1 MASSSSSLF
10 TICVPPPSLSVRR
23 FVSHSLLPD
32 RISNARWF
40 WSLQCAFQYKQK
52 QRQNAAANIFN
63 GASRIHLGAAS
74 WSTRAAAAAAAKEAA
89 TNGSRKVNVKK
100 KRMGAQKVVVKNAQS
115 SSEGGRSGGE
125 FFFTLVRCHQMMMHN
140 MILKVSRVLICNW

>member
-10 TICVPPPSLSVRR
+10 AICVPPPSLSVRR

-63 GASRIHLGAAS
+63 RASRIQLGAAS
-74 WSTRAAAAAAAKEAA
+74 WSTRAAAAVAKEAA

-100 KRMGAQKVVVKNAQS
+100 KRMGAQKVVVENAQS

-125 FFFTLVRCHQMMMHN
+125 SFFTLVRCYQMMMHN

>member
-23 FVSHSLLPD
+23 FVSHSRLPD

-52 QRQNAAANIFN
+52 QQQNAAANIFN
-63 GASRIHLGAAS
+63 GASRIQLGAAS
-74 WSTRAAAAAAAKEAA
+74 WSTRAAAAREAA
-89 TNGSRKVNVKK
+89 TNGSRKANVKK
-100 KRMGAQKVVVKNAQS
+100 KRMGAQKVVVKDAQS

-125 FFFTLVRCHQMMMHN
+125 SFFTLVRCHRMMNNN

>member
-23 FVSHSLLPD
+23 FVSHSRLPD

-52 QRQNAAANIFN
+52 QQQNAAANIFN
-63 GASRIHLGAAS
+63 ASRIQLGAAS
-74 WSTRAAAAAAAKEAA
+74 WSTRSAAAKEAA

-100 KRMGAQKVVVKNAQS
+100 KRMGAQKVVVKNES
-115 SSEGGRSGGE
+115 
-125 FFFTLVRCHQMMMHN
+125 FFTLIRCHQMMMDN

>member
-23 FVSHSLLPD
+23 FVSHSRLPD

-52 QRQNAAANIFN
+52 QQQNAAANIFN
-63 GASRIHLGAAS
+63 ASRIQLGAAS
-74 WSTRAAAAAAAKEAA
+74 WSTRSAAAKEAA

-125 FFFTLVRCHQMMMHN
+125 SFFTLIRCHQMMMDN

>member
-1 MASSSSSLF
+1 MASSCSSLF

-23 FVSHSLLPD
+23 FVSHSRLPD
-32 RISNARWF
+32 RISNVRWF

-52 QRQNAAANIFN
+52 QQQTAAANIFN
-63 GASRIHLGAAS
+63 GASRIQLGAAS
-74 WSTRAAAAAAAKEAA
+74 WSARATAAKEAA

-100 KRMGAQKVVVKNAQS
+100 KRMGAQKVVVKDAQS

-125 FFFTLVRCHQMMMHN
+125 SFFTIVRCYRMMLHN
-140 MILKVSRVLICNW
+140 MILKVSRV